1 MERTAVIT
9 GAGQGI
15 GRAVAQVFA
24 TNGMR
29 TMLVGRTRA
38 KLEATAAEVETLG
51 PAPVIFVADVA
62 VENDVSRLY
71 AALAQDTRS
80 LDALVNCAGE
90 AFIAPL
96 EETTRD
102 DWDRLIAN
110 NLTGPFLMTRTLLPL
125 LRRSHIASIINI
137 ASKVALKGYGTVT
150 AYTAAKAGLVGLTQS
165 LADELR
171 DEEIRVVALC
181 PGPVDTPMRWDATPD
196 FDRTMVIDA
205 EVVARMAL
213 HIVQLPRG
221 VTLGTI
227 LIESVHYD

>member
-1 MERTAVIT
+1 
-9 GAGQGI
+9 
-15 GRAVAQVFA
+15 
-24 TNGMR
+24 
-29 TMLVGRTRA
+29 
-38 KLEATAAEVETLG
+38 
-51 PAPVIFVADVA
+51 
-62 VENDVSRLY
+62 
-71 AALAQDTRS
+71 
-80 LDALVNCAGE
+80 
-90 AFIAPL
+90 
-96 EETTRD
+96 
-102 DWDRLIAN
+102 
-110 NLTGPFLMTRTLLPL
+110 
-125 LRRSHIASIINI
+125 
-137 ASKVALKGYGTVT
+137 
-150 AYTAAKAGLVGLTQS
+150 

>member
-137 ASKVALKGYGTVT
+137 ASKVALKGSGTVT
-150 AYTAAKAGLVGLTQS
+150 AYTAANAVVG
-165 LADELR
+165 R
-171 DEEIRVVALC
+171 
-181 PGPVDTPMRWDATPD
+181 
-196 FDRTMVIDA
+196 
-205 EVVARMAL
+205 
-213 HIVQLPRG
+213 
-221 VTLGTI
+221 
-227 LIESVHYD
+227 